1 MTASTQVKHLLHI
14 VMIVI
19 SLFVLAAPII
29 DAGMIDNCTE
39 KSVDTQDKEF
49 EEDLEED
56 LEDKLEEKTKTIMV
70 FNTSITY
77 LFSAFSTTQPSY
89 QLYLYTYK
97 NNSSLYKPPILHS

>member
-1 MTASTQVKHLLHI
+1 MKTTIQVKHLLQI
-14 VMIVI
+14 IMIVF

-29 DAGMIDNCTE
+29 DANMVENCSE

-56 LEDKLEEKTKTIMV
+56 IDYKMA
-70 FNTSITY
+70 FDSSITY
-77 LFSAFSTTQPSY
+77 ALSTFSTTQPSY

-97 NNSSLYKPPILHS
+97 NNYSLYKPPILHS